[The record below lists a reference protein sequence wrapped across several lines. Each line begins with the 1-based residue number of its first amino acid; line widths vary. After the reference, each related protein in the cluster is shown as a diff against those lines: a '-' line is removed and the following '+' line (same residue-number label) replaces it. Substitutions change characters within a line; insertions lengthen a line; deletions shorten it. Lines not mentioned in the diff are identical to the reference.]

1 MDAQQ
6 LRDALGA
13 VRPAEPLGSFHCG
26 DWVLGRLA
34 VARHGADIVRDIA
47 ADKKRAE
54 IHPRLRRHFA
64 DSGNRVP
71 PALVGMPVYVDM
83 ADPLAWEVR
92 DADGNVTTSG
102 NLGPVHDAVVIPKVW
117 DSWAGITVHLLCED
131 MPRAFRWIDA
141 SGEGDRCPNCQ
152 KAQLFRDTAGH

>member
-64 DSGNRVP
+64 LCNPVSEECTVP
-71 PALVGMPVYVDM
+71 GL
-83 ADPLAWEVR
+83 
-92 DADGNVTTSG
+92 
-102 NLGPVHDAVVIPKVW
+102 VHDRRQ
-117 DSWAGITVHLLCED
+117 SWAVKHRLV
-131 MPRAFRWIDA
+131 
-141 SGEGDRCPNCQ
+141 
-152 KAQLFRDTAGH
+152 